1 MEIGTSVCEASE
13 PVRGWRAWV
22 VTETAAGFRL
32 GSVLHDV
39 LWHVGEP
46 ALADCRN
53 PDGKAPLHPVP
64 GRECDCGFYAAR
76 DPADALSYLVGRDE
90 PSTVC
95 RVLGEVAL
103 WGHVLETE
111 YGWRGSHAYPLRL
124 YVPDATVAAGLAGY
138 CTPVSS
144 RVWGN
149 PAIPRSASATSTSA
163 ASAGSSPSSWSVAR
177 TRSSSAAASG

>member
-1 MEIGTSVCEASE
+1 MEIGTAVRETSV

-22 VTETAAGFRL
+22 VTETAAGLRL
-32 GSVLHDV
+32 GSVLHDL
-39 LWHVGEP
+39 LWHVGKP

-53 PDGKAPLHPVP
+53 PDRKAPLHPVP
-64 GRECDCGFYAAR
+64 GPECDCGFYAAR

-111 YGWRGSHAYPLRL
+111 SGWRGSHAYPLRL
-124 YVPDATVAAGLAGY
+124 YVPDASVAAGLVGY
-138 CTPVSS
+138 CMPVSS
-144 RVWGN
+144 ALCG
-149 PAIPRSASATSTSA
+149 
-163 ASAGSSPSSWSVAR
+163 SPSSPTCTA
-177 TRSSSAAASG
+177 TRSRSERRSPISRLRNRT